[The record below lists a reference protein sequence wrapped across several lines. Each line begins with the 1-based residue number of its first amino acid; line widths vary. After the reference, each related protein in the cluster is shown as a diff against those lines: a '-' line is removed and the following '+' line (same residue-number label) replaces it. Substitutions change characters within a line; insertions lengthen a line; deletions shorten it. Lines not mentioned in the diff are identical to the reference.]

1 MESTVG
7 AKWKR
12 FSTLNAARRY
22 IKRRSQ
28 RQVQIAIFG
37 EGQAAVGFDTEG
49 EETEEEEASLSQ
61 VYAREEAQLGKTLNL
76 RAAARAAAEAA
87 AAVEWILDT
96 DIEVLVRSW
105 RLLFEDEAE
114 AKGEQ

>member
-1 MESTVG
+1 MENTVG

-61 VYAREEAQLGKTLNL
+61 VYAREEAQLGKTIQNSNRTCISDCETEKEELEHT
-76 RAAARAAAEAA
+76 RPEERGGAKPAE
-87 AAVEWILDT
+87 T
-96 DIEVLVRSW
+96 
-105 RLLFEDEAE
+105 
-114 AKGEQ
+114 KGEQ